1 MRILHVAATLDPA
14 YGGPPS
20 AFNRLAA
27 AQAALGHQ
35 VTLLSVAAPGAEQAI
50 ARSVASI
57 PCFDRVRRIELH
69 HGRGVRAF
77 FASGTDSSVIR
88 AEVQHADM
96 VHLHESWVPLLVV
109 VSRVARALHRPYC
122 LSTHGNMT
130 PTALARRWWKKAIA
144 LRAFG
149 YRTMLDD
156 AAFLAP
162 NNALEAEGIVRLGLR
177 PPVAIVP
184 NGVFLQELYPLP
196 ARGLLRSRLG
206 IGDKPLILF
215 LARLHPL
222 KGLDLLAQAFALVAR
237 RVPDAQ
243 LACIGPDDGM
253 RAPLQRWLAELGV
266 MDRLHLPGPLYGL
279 DKIGALVDADVFV
292 LPSRSEG
299 FSVSIAE
306 AMAVGRAVVITQGC
320 NFPQVE
326 QAGAGRV
333 VPFDP
338 AALAEAL
345 EHYLLHPDQAAGAG
359 QKGHALI
366 AADFTWDALARK
378 VCRLYDSHAPT
389 PTRIPATE
397 SA

>member
-50 ARSVASI
+50 ARSVANI
-57 PCFDRVRRIELH
+57 PFFDKVRRVELH

-77 FASGTDSSVIR
+77 FASGADSSVIR
-88 AEVQHADM
+88 AEVQGADM

-109 VSRVARALHRPYC
+109 VSRVARALQRPYC
-122 LSTHGNMT
+122 VSTHGNMT

-149 YRTMLDD
+149 YRSMLDG
-156 AAFLAP
+156 AAFLTP
-162 NNALEAEGIVRLGLR
+162 SNTLESVGIVRLGLR
-177 PPVAIVP
+177 PPVYIVP
-184 NGVFLQELYPLP
+184 NGVFLREFSPLP
-196 ARGLLRSRLG
+196 ARGSLRSRLG

-215 LARLHPL
+215 LARLHAN

-237 RVPDAQ
+237 RVPDVQ

-253 RAPLQRWLAELGV
+253 RTQLQRWFAESGLR
-266 MDRLHLPGPLYGL
+266 DRLHLPGPLYGL
-279 DKIGALVDADVFV
+279 DKLGALADADVFV

-299 FSVSIAE
+299 FSMSVAE

-320 NFPQVE
+320 NFPQVQ

-345 EHYLLHPDQAAGAG
+345 GHYLLHPAQAAEAG
-359 QKGHALI
+359 QKGFALI

-378 VCRLYDSHAPT
+378 VCRLYDAHART
-389 PTRIPATE
+389 PTQSPGDNST
-397 SA
+397 